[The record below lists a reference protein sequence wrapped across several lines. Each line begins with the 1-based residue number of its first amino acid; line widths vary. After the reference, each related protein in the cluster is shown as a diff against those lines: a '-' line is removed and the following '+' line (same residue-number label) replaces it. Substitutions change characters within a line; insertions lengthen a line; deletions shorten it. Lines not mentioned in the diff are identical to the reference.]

1 MNNRAPDF
9 RPRLVS
15 DETLAA
21 STQEGRD
28 AFIELYD
35 RYVGRVESYLFARLG
50 RSTDIEDLVS
60 ATFER
65 ALTHIAT
72 YQAERGRFATW
83 LFAIARNIV
92 NDHLRRGRRVQ
103 IFSGI
108 PAEVG
113 ETRPGP
119 EDEII
124 RRESDLAVRR
134 AMIALTDEQ
143 RDALALRYLAGL
155 SYAETALA
163 LGKSEP
169 AAKMLVRRGLAA
181 LRAQLSEEDL

>member
-1 MNNRAPDF
+1 MEDRAPDF
-9 RPRLVS
+9 RSRLVS
-15 DETLAA
+15 DEALAA
-21 STQEGRD
+21 SAQEGRD
-28 AFIELYD
+28 AFMELYD

-50 RSTDIEDLVS
+50 RSTDVEDLVS
-60 ATFER
+60 AIFER
-65 ALTHIAT
+65 ALTHIAS

-108 PAEVG
+108 PAGIG

-134 AMIALTDEQ
+134 AMMALTDLQ
-143 RDALALRYLAGL
+143 RDALAGL

-163 LGKSEP
+163 LGKSEA
-169 AAKMLVRRGLAA
+169 AAKMLVRRGLVA
-181 LRAQLSEEDL
+181 LRVQLSEEDR